1 MIYPNSKSNQRGFTI
16 VELLIVIVVIS
27 ILTAITVVAYNGVQ
41 NRARTVAAQSAANN
55 VQKKAEAYNAEE
67 GSYPL
72 TSTALTGA
80 DSSESYSLTGVTFT
94 LGESAPDSPSD
105 VKFIKCG
112 SGSPASQAAIT
123 ASNITGVR
131 IYYWDYVNG
140 NASSYNRAGID
151 SGGTVACPAS

>member
-67 GSYPL
+67 GSYP
-72 TSTALTGA
+72 STLAALTGA
-80 DSSESYSLTGVTFT
+80 SSSASYSLTGITF
-94 LGESAPDSPSD
+94 SAADPSSPSNPAT
-105 VKFIKCG
+105 VSFYTCTGGGNKIG
-112 SGSPASQAAIT
+112 YYNYTTQAAGYIYTGPATSGSTCALT
-123 ASNITGVR
+123 AS
-131 IYYWDYVNG
+131 
-140 NASSYNRAGID
+140 
-151 SGGTVACPAS
+151 